1 MHIHVHTCSNI
12 QFNKFIVL
20 NGIASTFFK
29 KSFHSPHLSAILYSY
44 PFHTAL
50 LLRNFITN
58 KMDAQQ
64 YNISRISS
72 VRHIERDIQLTISCT
87 SATVSEITTRV
98 MIKLQGFGTQYNKS
112 CSKLNQTKITN
123 KFQFHE
129 MAKTL
134 PVSMY

>member
-20 NGIASTFFK
+20 NRIASTFFK
-29 KSFHSPHLSAILYSY
+29 KLFHTQHLSVILYS
-44 PFHTAL
+44 FHTAL
-50 LLRNFITN
+50 LLRNFITT
-58 KMDAQQ
+58 KIDEQQ
-64 YNISRISS
+64 CNISRISS
-72 VRHIERDIQLTISCT
+72 VRHIERDIQLIISFT